1 MKRCT
6 TVVRKVGNSLVMGI
20 PRKLRSQ
27 MRIEQGMEFEL
38 STKGGDL
45 IATPIYNESVE
56 DIPDNATDAELIQL
70 ALESA
75 DKLSMT
81 PENGRLTNI
90 LKRLKSSTEHKNNND
105 ESS

>member
-1 MKRCT
+1 
-6 TVVRKVGNSLVMGI
+6 MGI

-56 DIPDNATDAELIQL
+56 DIPDDTTDAELIQL
-70 ALESA
+70 AIESA
-75 DKLSMT
+75 DNLAMT
-81 PENGRLTNI
+81 PNNSRLTNI
-90 LKRLKSSTEHKNNND
+90 LKRLKSSTGYKDNSD
-105 ESS
+105 ETN